1 MSHRMTP
8 PDKELSQRLLGSV
21 PYSDRFPAGCLLPH
35 LGIIPGDVRSLRELH
50 LALAP
55 DERSLPGMNLN
66 ALVNWVERV
75 IGDRELADVLRKMTD
90 NTASYVEGC
99 LKVYELVGLRLEQAR
114 EVVGLEI
121 G

>member
-21 PYSDRFPAGCLLPH
+21 PYSDRFPAGRLLPH

-50 LALAP
+50 LVLTP

-66 ALVNWVERV
+66 ALVDWVGR
-75 IGDRELADVLRKMTD
+75 VLRDEDLAEAVGTVTRD
-90 NTASYVEGC
+90 AGSYVEGC